1 MLDIGWTELL
11 VVGLVLI
18 VVVGPKDLPK
28 VLRTIGQW
36 TRKIKKIAR
45 DFQDNIED
53 IARESEIDEV
63 RNSFDDSLSL
73 SENLSNSINPEDSLK
88 EMITPNI
95 SEEEVKEIKNEEKD
109 NPNNKLKNLS

>member
-11 VVGLVLI
+11 VVGLVLV

-36 TRKIKKIAR
+36 TRKVKKIAR

-63 RNSFDDSLSL
+63 RNNFNETINY
-73 SENLSNSINPEDSLK
+73 SENFNNSINPEDNLK
-88 EMITPNI
+88 EMIVPNI
-95 SEEEVKEIKNEEKD
+95 TEDEVDEIKNEDRNDKS
-109 NPNNKLKNLS
+109 NLKNVV

>member
-36 TRKIKKIAR
+36 TRKVKKIAR

-63 RNSFDDSLSL
+63 RNNFN
-73 SENLSNSINPEDSLK
+73 ETI
-88 EMITPNI
+88 NI
-95 SEEEVKEIKNEEKD
+95 SENAVKYEDDLKEIISPNITEDDVKD
-109 NPNNKLKNLS
+109 LLKDDSNNDKSKLNKVS

>member
-11 VVGLVLI
+11 VVGLILI

-36 TRKIKKIAR
+36 TRKVKKIAR

-63 RNSFDDSLSL
+63 RNNFNETINFSD
-73 SENLSNSINPEDSLK
+73 NLNNSINPKDNLK
-88 EMITPNI
+88 EMIMPNI
-95 SEEEVKEIKNEEKD
+95 TEDELDEIKTEESGD
-109 NPNNKLKNLS
+109 NKNKLKNVS

>member
-1 MLDIGWTELL
+1 LLDIGWTELL

-36 TRKIKKIAR
+36 TRKVKKIAR

-63 RNSFDDSLSL
+63 RNNFNETINL
-73 SENLSNSINPEDSLK
+73 SENTAKYENDLK
-88 EMITPNI
+88 EIISPNI
-95 SEEEVKEIKNEEKD
+95 TEDEVNDLLNKD
-109 NPNNKLKNLS
+109 NSNDKSELNNIS

>member
-36 TRKIKKIAR
+36 TRKVKKIAR

-63 RNSFDDSLSL
+63 RNNFNETINL
-73 SENLSNSINPEDSLK
+73 SENTAKYENDLK
-88 EMITPNI
+88 EIISPNI
-95 SEEEVKEIKNEEKD
+95 TEDEVNDLLNKD
-109 NPNNKLKNLS
+109 NSNDKSELNNIS

>member
-36 TRKIKKIAR
+36 TRKVKKIAR

-63 RNSFDDSLSL
+63 RNNFNDTINI
-73 SENLSNSINPEDSLK
+73 SESISNPASPEDNLK
-88 EMITPNI
+88 EMIIPNI
-95 SEEEVKEIKNEEKD
+95 TEDEVEEIKDEESKS
-109 NPNNKLKNLS
+109 NQSKLKNAL

>member
-11 VVGLVLI
+11 VVGLVLV

-36 TRKIKKIAR
+36 TRKVKKIAR

-63 RNSFDDSLSL
+63 RNNFNETINYSESF
-73 SENLSNSINPEDSLK
+73 NNSISPEDNLK
-88 EMITPNI
+88 EMIVPNI
-95 SEEEVKEIKNEEKD
+95 TEDEVDEIKNEDRNDKS
-109 NPNNKLKNLS
+109 KLKNVV

>member
-36 TRKIKKIAR
+36 TRKVKKIAR

-63 RNSFDDSLSL
+63 RNNFNETINL
-73 SENLSNSINPEDSLK
+73 SENSVKYEDDLK
-88 EMITPNI
+88 EIISPNI
-95 SEEEVKEIKNEEKD
+95 TEDDVKDLLKD
-109 NPNNKLKNLS
+109 DSNNDKSKLNKVS